1 MISWVSSPESRLV
14 VPGAFGSLDVTTELF
29 SSGFWHW
36 MARWLGVSCNKLGV
50 AVEVVLLGHE
60 TTTMVGVGSSGF
72 LGCSSYSSSSSIPH
86 HFSSLPVM
94 AYREKIIEKVTE
106 NRVTL
111 IVGDTGC
118 GKSSQV
124 PQFLVDANMKPVL
137 CTQPRRFAVV
147 AVAQTVAKSRNCEVG
162 GEEGFA
168 FLLCRELGYYSDI
181 IFKTAGV
188 LLEEIRDK
196 GVIALNYK
204 VIILDEVHERSVES
218 DLVLVCVKQ
227 FLMKNKDLRVVLMSA
242 TADIARYRD
251 YFRDLGRGE
260 RVEVLAIPNSHHKTF
275 YDRRVFYLEQVAKLL
290 GQTSE
295 SSSLSWRYCS
305 GQLPSI
311 SKADIKPEVHRLI
324 HDLVLHI
331 HENEPDIEKSI
342 LVFLPTYYSL
352 EQQWFLLKQL
362 SSSFKV
368 HILHSSV
375 DTKQALMAMKI
386 WKSHRKV
393 ILATNIAESSVTIPK
408 VAFVIDSC
416 RSLQVFW
423 DNTRKNESAELTWVS
438 KSQADQRRGRTGRT
452 CDGQVYR
459 LVTGSFFS
467 QFEDYEPPSILRLSL
482 RQQVLQICCATSKA
496 INDPKVL
503 LQRALDPPRP
513 EVVEDALNLLVHMRT
528 LEKTSPRGR
537 YEPTFYGRMLAS
549 FSLSFDASVLI
560 LKFGHIGMLREGI
573 VLGVLMDTQP
583 LPILRPFGDEL
594 LSTEYMDCYFAED
607 SNNTGLTG
615 KKEIILMG
623 NLCAFQFWQR
633 VFKDKLHVEHLKQI
647 LQFEPTKAS
656 TSLATKLEEEWC
668 YLHNLVQ
675 SSLDHISEIYEDV
688 LSSVHQFRPKF
699 LGSSEGLPCY
709 YDPND
714 FDHSCLLMSCHP
726 KVDSDAL
733 EVDDENSTKKCFAI
747 PFVNSNNFKRIDVAK
762 EFAAIIKEIKVQW
775 TEDIVGYQNTNHD
788 SLYNGELPMGLS
800 YVSGAGYWG
809 NQWPYSYSQQVP
821 RPPCKFFFSLQA
833 SIFEPNL
840 EEVKIFWGL
849 IHPFQTIICKEGE
862 NPIPWSKVQCVLWF
876 PNLGSSSEMM
886 EQDRVILRSFFEY
899 MAIRILADALS
910 EVKVILTM
918 NNLRFSQLQV
928 EKLGRECFFFLSE
941 SFRFDER
948 SFGKLPDKVT
958 TKKPMVKPK
967 AISYVFRLTPPSV
980 AQFGDYTTKFHQLLS
995 DVYRVDAAKSES
1007 YLSLSMSPN
1016 KPLDSRHSIDS
1027 CAFQLHSWRPFHL
1040 PHTTPTKTL
1049 PHEPLLPT
1057 ANPRPYCSSNAAY
1070 TKRPCLSDRATSFS
1084 IDPAIDM
1091 SRLSLID
1098 DDRPVSARGSY
1109 RLIARKRRRRGSR
1122 SVSGRSSDR
1131 SGTRRCCSV
1140 GASAAYGTCSD
1151 FPVVVA
1157 TDSSGELFVHGEANW
1172 SSDVSEARNP
1182 RRDRDG
1188 GNGEKENLVSGF
1200 GPIGGFDSQGV
1211 ESGYGSEP
1219 GYRGDA
1225 EFGYGD
1231 EVDEEEDDTR
1241 LLFWGNQFGESDS
1254 IMEIVGENTFADQKA
1269 HHRCRRKKH
1278 DCRMVDSVRALL
1290 RATRKTFAGDTF
1302 MLKES
1307 SVEVRRKFEDNR
1319 HVTSEADIQRLLGEA
1334 QEASH
1339 FITNMIV
1346 QAKLNSSGGYVPTAK
1361 PHFSWDEMAS
1371 NCLVYQ
1377 AISNKFHGKSG
1388 YLSFWFFDSPSI
1400 TRCQLSSLRTS
1411 ANDSRN
1417 EGKGSL
1423 QRI

>member
-1 MISWVSSPESRLV
+1 MASPSSP
-14 VPGAFGSLDVTTELF
+14 
-29 SSGFWHW
+29 SS
-36 MARWLGVSCNKLGV
+36 STC
-50 AVEVVLLGHE
+50 
-60 TTTMVGVGSSGF
+60 S
-72 LGCSSYSSSSSIPH
+72 SSYSSSSSIPH

-162 GEEGFA
+162 GEV
-168 FLLCRELGYYSDI
+168 GYHIGHSKNLSPSSDI

-242 TADIARYRD
+242 TADITRYRD

-537 YEPTFYGRMLAS
+537 FEPTFYGRMLAS

-733 EVDDENSTKKCFAI
+733 EVDDENSTKKCLAV

-762 EFAAIIKEIKVQW
+762 EFAAIIKEIKLQW
-775 TEDIVGYQNTNHD
+775 TEDIVGYENTNHG

-800 YVSGAGYWG
+800 YVSEAGYWG
-809 NQWPYSYSQQVP
+809 NQWPYSHSQQVP
-821 RPPCKFFFSLQA
+821 RPPCKFFFSLQGCRNGSSCSFFHDRGEQVSSHSPTLCLPEDGNAKATFLLRLLPAASSDRYILLLDDTDLFFSSKIASHFNPSKIFATTSLSQA

-967 AISYVFRLTPPSV
+967 AISYVFRLKPPYV

-995 DVYRVDAAKSES
+995 DVYRVDAAKSE
-1007 YLSLSMSPN
+1007 
-1016 KPLDSRHSIDS
+1016 
-1027 CAFQLHSWRPFHL
+1027 
-1040 PHTTPTKTL
+1040 
-1049 PHEPLLPT
+1049 
-1057 ANPRPYCSSNAAY
+1057 
-1070 TKRPCLSDRATSFS
+1070 
-1084 IDPAIDM
+1084 
-1091 SRLSLID
+1091 
-1098 DDRPVSARGSY
+1098 
-1109 RLIARKRRRRGSR
+1109 
-1122 SVSGRSSDR
+1122 
-1131 SGTRRCCSV
+1131 
-1140 GASAAYGTCSD
+1140 
-1151 FPVVVA
+1151 
-1157 TDSSGELFVHGEANW
+1157 
-1172 SSDVSEARNP
+1172 
-1182 RRDRDG
+1182 
-1188 GNGEKENLVSGF
+1188 
-1200 GPIGGFDSQGV
+1200 V
-1211 ESGYGSEP
+1211 E
-1219 GYRGDA
+1219 
-1225 EFGYGD
+1225 
-1231 EVDEEEDDTR
+1231 
-1241 LLFWGNQFGESDS
+1241 
-1254 IMEIVGENTFADQKA
+1254 
-1269 HHRCRRKKH
+1269 
-1278 DCRMVDSVRALL
+1278 
-1290 RATRKTFAGDTF
+1290 
-1302 MLKES
+1302 
-1307 SVEVRRKFEDNR
+1307 
-1319 HVTSEADIQRLLGEA
+1319 
-1334 QEASH
+1334 
-1339 FITNMIV
+1339 
-1346 QAKLNSSGGYVPTAK
+1346 
-1361 PHFSWDEMAS
+1361 
-1371 NCLVYQ
+1371 
-1377 AISNKFHGKSG
+1377 
-1388 YLSFWFFDSPSI
+1388 
-1400 TRCQLSSLRTS
+1400 
-1411 ANDSRN
+1411 
-1417 EGKGSL
+1417 
-1423 QRI
+1423 